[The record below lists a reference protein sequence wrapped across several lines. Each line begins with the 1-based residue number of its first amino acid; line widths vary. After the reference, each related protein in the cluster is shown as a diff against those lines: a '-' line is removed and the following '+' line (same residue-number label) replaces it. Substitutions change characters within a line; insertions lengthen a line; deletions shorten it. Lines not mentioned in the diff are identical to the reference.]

1 MCLLFHKRQWFK
13 FTIWC
18 CCHIWGTW
26 TERIRHEGMWKSNL
40 ESNYSSESKRS
51 REFLKAMSLEKWVVA
66 QIQHNGLNH
75 FDKSSSASWKCITPA
90 IGSLEHFYE
99 EPSPLL
105 YFSGQ
110 KRRKRALDLIA
121 NPQEWLF
128 SHFYKH
134 LVSMEGGYLAANIGN
149 HGHSTPTIS
158 STIARRKK
166 KIHKA
171 ALIRDPLRGL
181 LQKWVSEN
189 TLNCGNVQ
197 EPDGGKQASYFILK
211 AFTLQPKVGTSINP
225 RTFCQEQ
232 GHSFLFNSQQNPT
245 HNIFCIKQRISSFTG
260 VWSQVLV

>member
-26 TERIRHEGMWKSNL
+26 TERIRHEGTWKSNL

-149 HGHSTPTIS
+149 QGHSTPTIS

-166 KIHKA
+166 KSIRLLWLGTLWEDFFKSECLKIPWTVGMCKSRMGENRHLTLFWKHLHFSPKWEHL
-171 ALIRDPLRGL
+171 LI
-181 LQKWVSEN
+181 
-189 TLNCGNVQ
+189 Q
-197 EPDGGKQASYFILK
+197 EPFAKNKVIVFFLIHNRTQHITYSAPSREFHH
-211 AFTLQPKVGTSINP
+211 LQVFGA
-225 RTFCQEQ
+225 RF
-232 GHSFLFNSQQNPT
+232 
-245 HNIFCIKQRISSFTG
+245 
-260 VWSQVLV
+260 

>member
-13 FTIWC
+13 STIWC
-18 CCHIWGTW
+18 CCHIWGTC
-26 TERIRHEGMWKSNL
+26 TERIRHKGMWKSNL

-90 IGSLEHFYE
+90 IGTLEHFYE

-149 HGHSTPTIS
+149 QEHSTPTIL

-166 KIHKA
+166 KSIRLLWLGTLWEDFFKSECLKIPWTVGMCNDSQMGENRHLTLFWKHLHFSPKWEHL
-171 ALIRDPLRGL
+171 LI
-181 LQKWVSEN
+181 
-189 TLNCGNVQ
+189 Q
-197 EPDGGKQASYFILK
+197 EPFAKNKVIVFFLIHNRTQHITYSAPSRESHH
-211 AFTLQPKVGTSINP
+211 LQVFGA
-225 RTFCQEQ
+225 RF
-232 GHSFLFNSQQNPT
+232 
-245 HNIFCIKQRISSFTG
+245 
-260 VWSQVLV
+260 